1 MVIKKK
7 IDPLV
12 ASDKASFI
20 QEHIPYN
27 ELGVRWHL
35 AEYQRVVLDLM
46 WAKDYAIRC
55 WSEPKK
61 SGKSHIT
68 ECVII
73 EEAMTSP
80 DTKIGIFANDS
91 EQAESVIFKGCCD
104 LIKKNPDLRSSAKIL
119 AKEIRFSNSSEIEWF
134 AADYQGGAGHR
145 RKISVVDEV
154 WAFSSERMRR
164 LYEELLPPP
173 TIKGSYLWLSTT
185 AGFSGEGALLEEIF
199 KRGMAGRR
207 ISRKYEVYQ
216 DKGLCM
222 FWSHT
227 PRQPWQTKKY
237 YAEQRRLLR
246 PNTYIRQH
254 ENRFVAAESQFI
266 TAEMWDAIVDRN
278 HAPIISGGAVH
289 VAADLGTKSDCSAVV
304 GVCYDPSGK
313 KFMVAFHKIWRPS
326 KGKPV
331 RLDDVKSYIREIHRQ
346 HKVQSISAD
355 PSQAYLLIQ
364 QLWSEDRIK
373 VEEFV
378 QSQSSGVKMGETLF
392 SLVRDANLIAYRSSE
407 LREHVLNAVAADT
420 GSGIR
425 LVKGKSS
432 KKIDATISLAMALVA
447 ALQAGPRPAFNPH
460 AIPTGIKG
468 GFGLEIQ
475 RAVGSTL
482 GQRFGVDFDEDEAAE
497 REVFR
502 LGF

>member
-1 MVIKKK
+1 MIDK
-7 IDPLV
+7 IR
-12 ASDKASFI
+12 FI

-27 ELGVRWHL
+27 ELGVSWTLRQ
-35 AEYQRVVLDLM
+35 YQRAVLGLF

-68 ECVII
+68 ECVLI

-119 AKEIRFSNSSEIEWF
+119 TKEIRFSNGSEIEWF

-145 RKISVVDEV
+145 RKVSAIDEP
-154 WAFSSERMRR
+154 WAFSTERMRR

-173 TIKGSYLWLSTT
+173 TIPGAYLWLSTT

-199 KRGMAGRR
+199 KRGIAGKRV
-207 ISRKYEVYQ
+207 SRKYEVYR

-227 PRQPWQTKKY
+227 PRQPWQTKSY
-237 YAEQRRLLR
+237 YSEQRRLLR
-246 PNTYIRQH
+246 PNSYIRQH

-266 TAEMWDAIVDRN
+266 TAEMWDAIVDPN
-278 HAPIISGGAVH
+278 HTPILSGGAVH
-289 VAADLGTKSDCSAVV
+289 VAIDLGVKSDTSAIVA
-304 GVCYDPSGK
+304 VCFDPSGK
-313 KFMVAFHKIWRPS
+313 KLMVAFHKIWRPS

-331 RLDDVKSYIREIHRQ
+331 SLDDVKSYIREIRQQ

-355 PSQAYLLIQ
+355 PSQAYLAIQ

-378 QSQSSGVKMGETLF
+378 QSQSSGVKMGETLYG
-392 SLVRDANLIAYRSSE
+392 LVRDANLIAYKSAE

-420 GSGIR
+420 GAGIR
-425 LVKGKSS
+425 LVKGKATR
-432 KKIDATISLAMALVA
+432 KIDAAIALSMALVA
-447 ALQAGPRPAFNPH
+447 AIAAGPVPTFNRDAVPM
-460 AIPTGIKG
+460 GIKG
-468 GFGLEIQ
+468 GIGREIGRAFG
-475 RAVGSTL
+475 TTF
-482 GQRFGVDFDEDEAAE
+482 GQSFGGDFDEDEPAE
-497 REVFR
+497 REIFR
-502 LGF
+502 FGF